1 MFFAWGIDGQDWPY
15 YLFFS
20 FTFPLPTLIERND
33 ACVPHF
39 RTHLVLSSLGNDWNR
54 VAGAETF
61 SFVLRRYHFR
71 WERELWWIHF
81 VSFEAFISSAFL
93 IWRMLDRRCE
103 EVQYAWGQMC
113 MRCNGGTTAQTATSS
128 TLLFVF
134 CLGFDVIIIIVGV
147 RRSYIH
153 VSREGIVTHV
163 HVHVHPRLA
172 NALHLLPAK
181 RQETNNNNK
190 TN

>member
-1 MFFAWGIDGQDWPY
+1 MGEAEVWLLLIDLPG
-15 YLFFS
+15 
-20 FTFPLPTLIERND
+20 TFGRDGLLIEGIVEWRQS
-33 ACVPHF
+33 V
-39 RTHLVLSSLGNDWNR
+39 
-54 VAGAETF
+54 
-61 SFVLRRYHFR
+61 RRHR
-71 WERELWWIHF
+71 
-81 VSFEAFISSAFL
+81 
-93 IWRMLDRRCE
+93 
-103 EVQYAWGQMC
+103 
-113 MRCNGGTTAQTATSS
+113 
-128 TLLFVF
+128 
-134 CLGFDVIIIIVGV
+134 IIIVGV